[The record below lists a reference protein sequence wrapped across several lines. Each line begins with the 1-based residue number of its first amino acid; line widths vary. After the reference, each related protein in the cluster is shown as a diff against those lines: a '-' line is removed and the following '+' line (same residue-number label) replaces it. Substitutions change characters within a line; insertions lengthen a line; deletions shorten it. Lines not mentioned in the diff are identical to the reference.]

1 MAASRFSSAVTVE
14 DWATELTA
22 ILGDVE
28 RAVEGGTFEKRLEL
42 QDLLFEFV
50 KASPTSAEALDAIAR
65 RAAGDLL
72 KAEVEDAVAGIAAR
86 NAELKEATRLI
97 RQGTA
102 EAKGAAKALQFE
114 KVAESLESARAGI
127 EALTALRDGLTDEDA
142 ELTDRLIEI
151 AGAIE
156 DFQKAAGQTVGK
168 TRSIEPPAE
177 SRPATRGVLE
187 EGPPKGATGK
197 TPAKPRVAVR
207 KKSATGAKRKSA
219 TGAKKK
225 AAAKAAPRGKKK
237 TGSSGKKT
245 RAAAAGKRT
254 RSTGKRKPPK
264 RSSGSSG

>member
-1 MAASRFSSAVTVE
+1 MSASRFSSAVTVE
-14 DWATELTA
+14 DWASELTA

-28 RAVEGGTFEKRLEL
+28 GAVGSGTFEKRLEL

-72 KAEVEDAVAGIAAR
+72 KAEVKEAVDGIAAR

-127 EALTALRDGLTDEDA
+127 EALTALKDGLTDEDA

-151 AGAIE
+151 AEAIE
-156 DFQKAAGQTVGK
+156 DFQNAASQTAGA
-168 TRSIEPPAE
+168 TRSIEPPAQ
-177 SRPATRGVLE
+177 SRVATRGVVE
-187 EGPPKGATGK
+187 EGAPKRAAGK
-197 TPAKPRVAVR
+197 RPAKR
-207 KKSATGAKRKSA
+207 KAAKRKSA
-219 TGAKKK
+219 SGGKRKSASGRKKK
-225 AAAKAAPRGKKK
+225 AASGRKNKATA
-237 TGSSGKKT
+237 SGKKT
-245 RAAAAGKRT
+245 RSAAGRKKART
-254 RSTGKRKPPK
+254 TGKRKPRR
-264 RSSGSSG
+264 RSSDSPG